1 MLIRDCLHRGASVSR
16 RLALCVLAW
25 ALSYT
30 APLAAADEVSPEALE
45 IPFYTGTILPTPQKV
60 TWHDE
65 LLELTDIGIILGS
78 DIEPDDPHVAI
89 LADRIA
95 QVGGKAA
102 VVGWDES
109 AGRTAIA
116 LGNTPSVGDIDVPDR
131 KEGYAI
137 RHVNRGDRQVVVIK
151 GHDRLG
157 LLWAIASLNQL
168 MATRS
173 GQPVLRKA
181 DVYDYPVHH
190 HRGFISGGIQ
200 SVRQWAHYVTAFKF
214 SVLQFYS
221 PAIVPYDG
229 MASQWKAR
237 KSSRGYEPDYWRKPP
252 PQGWLDA
259 VKELGQRLTPL
270 GIDWYLGLSTIRG
283 KPEHKIDSRSDEDF
297 EAVMKIVRPVAEAG
311 GGMHFHYDD
320 SRFPMS
326 EADVQNF
333 GTAREADIFFFNRLY
348 SAVREKHPSFKM
360 TICPPFYWGPQYEP
374 LSYGESRDAYLR
386 AMGERLPKEIG
397 VYWTGRA
404 VWGGKVVKKE
414 VEWVVDRIRRKPW
427 FWQNGTGLPHM
438 YGYHYYTDPVDIWQN
453 WHYDGF
459 FHEVNFTWPTGGNRS
474 STFLLTMIDY
484 LWNPSAHNPDRAVE
498 DAAKKLTGPETW
510 PALVEMNKRFSKL
523 DRYEWKI
530 SASAFRN
537 ISQIEKDVAAIDEAE
552 QKCLAFH
559 PEAVKAWTATTRR
572 AERHRRFLRSL
583 KARAKRGSWAL
594 FTKNA
599 DALKQTARKEADF
612 DPSRDTFLSPYDFH
626 GGKPAAVYG
635 FKCEKRL
642 ATWVY
647 GAKTDVHTL
656 STSFRMKGSPTKTAY
671 DLVLSAQDDDRE
683 EKCRIQAT
691 VNNNVVFAG
700 ENPFVRFGWSRH
712 TLQIDGSFL
721 KEGTNTIQIK
731 NTEDCNR
738 RMGPPF
744 FMLNYAFIKGVQSR

>member
-1 MLIRDCLHRGASVSR
+1 MLATLS
-16 RLALCVLAW
+16 W
-25 ALSYT
+25 AT
-30 APLAAADEVSPEALE
+30 PAAAADDVSAEALK
-45 IPFYTGTILPTPQKV
+45 IPFYTGAILPTPQKV
-60 TWHDE
+60 IWHDE
-65 LLELTDIGIILGS
+65 FLDLTNTGIVLGNGIKPGDS
-78 DIEPDDPHVAI
+78 RVAI
-89 LADRIA
+89 LTARIA
-95 QVGGKAA
+95 QVGGKVA
-102 VVGWDES
+102 VVGTDGGACRTLVSIGETPF
-109 AGRTAIA
+109 AGGIE
-116 LGNTPSVGDIDVPDR
+116 VPDR
-131 KEGYAI
+131 DEGYAV
-137 RHVNRGDRQVVVIK
+137 RHVGKGNRQIVVLK
-151 GHDRLG
+151 GHDRVG

-168 MATRS
+168 MTTRS
-173 GQPVLRKA
+173 GKPVLRKA

-190 HRGFISGGIQ
+190 HRGFISGGIR

-221 PAIVPYDG
+221 PAVVTYDK
-229 MASQWKAR
+229 MAPRWKAR
-237 KSSRGYEPDYWRKPP
+237 KSSRDYEPDYWRKPP

-259 VKELGQRLTPL
+259 VKELGERLTPL
-270 GIDWYLGLSTIRG
+270 GIDWYMGLSTIRG
-283 KPEHKIDSRSDEDF
+283 KPEHKIDSKSDEDF

-326 EADVQNF
+326 EADVRNF

-348 SAVREKHPSFKM
+348 SAVRERYSKFKM

-374 LSYGESRDAYLR
+374 LSYGEDRDAYLM

-397 VYWTGRA
+397 IYWTGRA

-414 VEWVVDRIRRKPW
+414 VEWITERIKRKPW

-438 YGYHYYTDPVDIWQN
+438 YGYHYYTDPVDIWQD

-459 FHEVNFTWPTGGNRS
+459 FRDVNFTWPTGGNRA
-474 STFLLTMIDY
+474 STFLLTMVDY
-484 LWNPSAHNPDRAVE
+484 LWNPGAHDRERAVE
-498 DAAKKLTGPETW
+498 DAAKKLTGAETW

-523 DRYEWKI
+523 DRYEWKV
-530 SASAFRN
+530 SANALRN
-537 ISQIEKDVAAIDEAE
+537 IDQIEKDVAAIEEAART
-552 QKCLAFH
+552 CLAFH
-559 PEAVKAWTATTRR
+559 PDAVKAWTATTHR
-572 AERHRRFLRSL
+572 AERHKRFLRSL
-583 KARAKRGSWAL
+583 KARAKRGNWAV

-599 DALKQTARKEADF
+599 DALKQTAQKEAGF
-612 DPSRDTFLSPYDFH
+612 DPGRDTFLSPYDFH

-642 ATWVY
+642 ATWIY

-656 STSFRMKGSPTKTAY
+656 SASFRMKGPPTKAAY

-683 EKCRIQAT
+683 KKCRIEVL

-712 TLQIDGSFL
+712 TLRIDGSFL
-721 KEGTNTIQIK
+721 KEGTNTVQIK

-744 FMLNYAFIKGVQSR
+744 FMLNYAFIKGVEAR